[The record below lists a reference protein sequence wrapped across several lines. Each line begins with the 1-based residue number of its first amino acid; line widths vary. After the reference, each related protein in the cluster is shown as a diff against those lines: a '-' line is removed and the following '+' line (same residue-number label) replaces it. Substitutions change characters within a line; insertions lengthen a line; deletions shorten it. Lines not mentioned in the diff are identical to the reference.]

1 MRVANTPITNFV
13 SASMTGNITSP
24 EYSLYQVYGWSA
36 QFVFTG
42 SPAGTLKVQVSCDP
56 FYQAEG
62 MTPSPTHW
70 TDLANSAQTISA
82 AGDITY
88 NVNLAFY
95 NWIRFV
101 YSFDSGTGTINGRLN
116 LKGM

>member
-1 MRVANTPITNFV
+1 MRVANTTIVGFINGDM
-13 SASMTGNITSP
+13 SASITSQA
-24 EYSLYQVYGWSA
+24 YSTYQIYGWSA

-42 SPAGTLKVQVSCDP
+42 APVGSLKVQVSDDP
-56 FYQAEG
+56 YVNAQNVVQV
-62 MTPSPTHW
+62 PTNW
-70 TDLANSAQTISA
+70 TDLANSATAIAA

-101 YSFDSGTGTINGRLN
+101 YTRTSGTGTINGRLN
-116 LKGM
+116 IKGM

>member
-1 MRVANTPITNFV
+1 MRVTNEVVFSGGGDMSGSLTSSSFPIN
-13 SASMTGNITSP
+13 
-24 EYSLYQVYGWSA
+24 QVYGWSA

-42 SPAGTLKVQVSCDP
+42 SPVGTLKVQVSCDYNVAP
-56 FYQAEG
+56 NT
-62 MTPSPTHW
+62 TPAPTNW
-70 TDLANSAQTISA
+70 TDLADSSLSISA

-95 NWIRFV
+95 NWIRFI
-101 YSFDSGTGTINGRLN
+101 YTRSSGSGTINGRLN